1 VLELVVESSKMG
13 ILPLTSQSA
22 PAPSPT
28 DEPECVNSPEEVER
42 ARRGLVTLLTDQL
55 SAQKKIKVEAVE
67 AGESARDRAEE
78 LMERN
83 RGLVLRE
90 QQMVADRQALDT
102 QLKEEVQCCICLE
115 IMTNAVSLTTCPHR
129 FCEICI
135 RDVLRAT
142 SKCPLCSKPAM
153 PRDVQADP
161 MLRNLITSLGLS
173 GGGQA

>member
-1 VLELVVESSKMG
+1 MKVVAKASVPLSKPSLMNHTAAASACQGSRGESASLQVVQQQSGQAGPSTTTAAPPVVLELVESSKMG
-13 ILPLTSQSA
+13 ILPSA
-22 PAPSPT
+22 PAPLPT
-28 DEPECVNSPEEVER
+28 DEPECVNSPEDVGR

-102 QLKEEVQCCICLE
+102 QLH
-115 IMTNAVSLTTCPHR
+115 MS
-129 FCEICI
+129 
-135 RDVLRAT
+135 
-142 SKCPLCSKPAM
+142 
-153 PRDVQADP
+153 
-161 MLRNLITSLGLS
+161 
-173 GGGQA
+173 